1 MTVVVVERDGFS
13 KENFGVLPLSFILFT
28 LKFIVSLFKVF
39 RTIKFRAG
47 IKHFLLFNSK
57 FTML

>member
-1 MTVVVVERDGFS
+1 MTVVVVEQGGFS
-13 KENFGVLPLSFILFT
+13 KENFSALLLSFILFT

-39 RTIKFRAG
+39 RTIKFEAG
-47 IKHFLLFNSK
+47 IEHFLLFNST